1 MPSQVVRPGTPND
14 VPRPFALQHNLIR
27 QAAALSHDEAI
38 ERIAE
43 MPMVHHGVILR
54 ILTLEPH
61 LPARLRSKQDRH
73 HREGLLV
80 VRGDLPVRFR
90 TVALCVPELDVRLLG
105 GESDGI
111 ASLSAWGFLP
121 QFRVGESIVQ
131 SGECEG
137 AEWEL
142 GEEARV
148 ILLILCEGFV
158 LGAFVPDKVVGCEV
172 GLRDFV
178 EDQSKLVEVSTSLRL
193 LLLDRRLFRDKF
205 DSQGDPLNSSP
216 LHRGRPGIQPPLPA
230 TLAWDLCLTEVALLG
245 YCKHPPRQ

>member
-1 MPSQVVRPGTPND
+1 MIGQVVRPGPLND

-43 MPMVHHGVILR
+43 MPMVHHGVVPR
-54 ILTLEPH
+54 ILAFDRH
-61 LPARLRSKQDRH
+61 LPTRLHSEQDRH

-80 VRGDLPVRFR
+80 VCGDLPVRFR

-111 ASLSAWGFLP
+111 AAFDAWGFLP

-148 ILLILCEGFV
+148 ILLILCERFV

-178 EDQSKLVEVSTSLRL
+178 EDQSKLVEVSTSILL
-193 LLLDRRLFRDKF
+193 LLLDRRLFEDKF
-205 DSQGDPLNSSP
+205 NSQGDPLNSSL
-216 LHRGRPGIQPPLPA
+216 LHRGPPDIQHPLPA
-230 TLAWDLCLTEVALLG
+230 THA
-245 YCKHPPRQ
+245 